1 MRLIF
6 SAPGLRPCS
15 GHSGIL
21 AQQVKRGLPQNPLA
35 VMRAKSDAKGAPQP
49 PSLDLRAHH
58 LLCVHGFRG
67 LGYSDEF
74 VAHMRRV
81 KEELAQDSIA
91 VRVHVGPDVICRACP
106 HLATRSQ
113 CTQAGGTERDR
124 AVMAAL
130 GVEPGAVGAPTA
142 VRAWGWW
149 VRRVTER
156 ISLALLAEIC
166 EDCSWFPSGYC
177 AAGIA
182 RLQQP
187 PQGG

>member
-1 MRLIF
+1 MPRGREIPTDV
-6 SAPGLRPCS
+6 S
-15 GHSGIL
+15 
-21 AQQVKRGLPQNPLA
+21 KREKPDGKGDH
-35 VMRAKSDAKGAPQP
+35 RARR
-49 PSLDLRAHH
+49 LDLRAHH
-58 LLCVHGFRG
+58 LLCLHGFRG

-74 VAHMRRV
+74 VANMRQV
-81 KEELAQDSIA
+81 KKALAQDSIA
-91 VRVHVGPDVICRACP
+91 VQVHLRPDAICRACP
-106 HLATRSQ
+106 HLATRSE